1 MTIDRSRF
9 PHKPGPVRVQVLVK
23 TVILEQTPGHATG
36 SHESQKHTMKPTD
49 TSNPDYFHQVV
60 DCQWG
65 CPAHTDVPEYIR
77 LIAQGEFTA
86 AYLLNRESNVFP
98 GILGRVCDRPCEPA
112 CRRGRTGQN
121 PVAICRLKRVAADHR
136 GTVEDRLPLIP
147 ERKNGKRIALVGAG
161 PASLT
166 VANDLA
172 PLGYACTIYEAL
184 PVTGGLM
191 RSNIPAFRLPARV
204 LDEEIG
210 YILDMGV
217 DLRLNHPVRSL
228 RALLDEGYDAV
239 FVGSGAPR
247 GKELSLPGRAEAADN
262 VHIGIGWLES
272 VAFGHVDRIGERVLI
287 IGVGNTAMDCCRTS
301 LRLGARDVKVMAR
314 KPRAFFKASDWEL
327 EDAEEENVEIVVNH
341 APKAF
346 VVENGRLVGMT
357 FVLMEYEIENGR
369 ILQEHKGE
377 EVFFPADDVVLAI
390 GQENAFP
397 WIERDLGVEFDQWE
411 VPVVDPVTL
420 QSTHAG
426 VFFGGDAA
434 FGPKNIIWAVEHG
447 HQAAIS
453 IHRHCQGESLTERL
467 PPTLN
472 LGSRKMGL
480 HEWSYSNSFN
490 PAARRK
496 MEHVDLARRFGDLG
510 TEVEL
515 GFTPD
520 QVATEVER
528 CLNCDIQTVFT
539 DKLCIECD
547 ACLDICPTQCLTI
560 TADGEQEAVESRLR
574 APRREPDQP
583 MFVSGALKQ
592 TARIMVKDEN
602 LCVHCGLCAERCPTA
617 AWDMQKSLLRFPKA
631 ADYSG
636 QEEALRR
643 NAG

>member
-1 MTIDRSRF
+1 
-9 PHKPGPVRVQVLVK
+9 
-23 TVILEQTPGHATG
+23 
-36 SHESQKHTMKPTD
+36 MKRTD

-77 LIAQGEFTA
+77 LIAQGQFTE

-112 CRRGRTGQN
+112 CRRGRTGQG

-136 GTVEDRLPLIP
+136 DEVRHLLPVIP
-147 ERKNGKRIALVGAG
+147 ERKNGKRIALIGAG
-161 PASLT
+161 CASLT
-166 VANDLA
+166 VANDLM
-172 PLGYACTIYEAL
+172 PLGYECTMFEAL
-184 PVTGGLM
+184 PVPGGLM
-191 RSNIPAFRLPARV
+191 RSNIPAFRLPAKV
-204 LDEEIG
+204 LDEEIA
-210 YILDMGV
+210 YIVDMGV
-217 DLRLNHPVRSL
+217 DLRLNHPVRSMK
-228 RALLDEGYDAV
+228 ALLAEGYDAV
-239 FVGSGAPR
+239 FVGSGAPK
-247 GKELSLPGRAEAADN
+247 GKELRLPGREEGAAN
-262 VHIGIGWLES
+262 IHIGITWLES
-272 VAFGHVDRIGERVLI
+272 VAFGHIDRIGERVLI

-314 KPRAFFKASDWEL
+314 KPREFFKASDWEL

-341 APKAF
+341 SPKAF
-346 VVENGRLVGMT
+346 VIEDGRLIGMR
-357 FVLMEYEIENGR
+357 FDVMEYEVERGR
-369 ILQEHKGE
+369 IREQRTVD
-377 EVFFPADDVVLAI
+377 EVFIPADDVVLAI

-397 WIERDLGVEFDQWE
+397 WIERDTGIEFDQWD
-411 VPVVDPVTL
+411 VPVVDETTL
-420 QSTHAG
+420 ESTRQG

-453 IHRHCQGESLTERL
+453 IHRHCQGEPLTDR
-467 PPTLN
+467 PPVTMN

-480 HEWSYSNSFN
+480 HEWSYSNSFE

-496 MEHVDLARRFGDLG
+496 MEHVDLSSRFEGLS

-539 DKLCIECD
+539 DDQCIECD

-560 TADGEQEAVESRLR
+560 TANGEEQDLISRLR
-574 APRREPDQP
+574 APRREPSQP
-583 MFVSGALKQ
+583 MFVSGSLKQ
-592 TARIMVKDEN
+592 TARVMVKDEN

-617 AWDMQKSLLRFPKA
+617 AWDMQKSLLHFPRA
-631 ADYSG
+631 ADHG
-636 QEEALRR
+636 GPRAEQQRK
-643 NAG
+643 AG